1 MPPRFAILFWYY
13 KSPGVCIDR
22 VRLLRRLNPGLPI
35 LGLYGG
41 QIDDFPRFERALAP
55 WLDDNW
61 AYRGNGD
68 AEWKWRHGDQMI
80 KLWFRDRG
88 QALAWDTLI
97 IMQWDMLL
105 LAPVRKLFA
114 GLHHDELY
122 LPGLR
127 ALDEIESRF
136 WWTKPGTEVHGDF
149 LAFKAWLGEQH
160 GSKAFPLYACQFFT
174 AALPRSFLQRYSLI
188 PRPELGFLEYK
199 IPAYAKLFGNPMR
212 DLANLPTAWFGN
224 PPPGKR
230 RTLTTAKADIPPSTI
245 AAECLTPG
253 GARMF
258 HPVTARFPS
267 SRLGIAAWLGR
278 QAAFALVRRFRQH
291 LAPGRLSR
299 GKAKSP

>member
-1 MPPRFAILFWYY
+1 MSPRFAILFWYY

-22 VRLLRRLNPGLPI
+22 VRLLRRLNPDLPI

-41 QIDDFPRFERALAP
+41 RIDDFPRFERALAP

-80 KLWFRDRG
+80 NHWFLDRG
-88 QALAWDTLI
+88 QEFAWDTLI
-97 IMQWDMLL
+97 VMQWDMLL
-105 LAPVRKLFA
+105 LEPADRLFA
-114 GLHHDELY
+114 GLRHDELY

-174 AALPRSFLQRYSLI
+174 AALPRSFLQRY
-188 PRPELGFLEYK
+188 
-199 IPAYAKLFGNPMR
+199 YAKLFGNPMR
-212 DLANLPTAWFGN
+212 DLANLPTAWFGT

-258 HPVTARFPS
+258 HPVTTRFPS

-278 QAAFALVRRFRQH
+278 QATFVLARSLRQH
-291 LAPGRLSR
+291 LVPGRLSR
-299 GKAKSP
+299 GKARSP